1 MRNSYSNVA
10 GKVLTVGL
18 MISALAGCDQ
28 AEQSQQN
35 IVFMDMAKVLNTSDI
50 GKQESARQ
58 KKVHD
63 ILIQA
68 EKSAEARYSSMST
81 EQIQKSRTA
90 DTMLLNGQWMAEQR
104 HAREASLKAIAAAVE
119 AYRVNHKITL
129 VLDQSQVIAI
139 DKRADISQDI
149 INQLRGVKVNYGA
162 LPEVSLK
169 KETEKSKSSVPAGDI
184 KK

>member
-1 MRNSYSNVA
+1 MRFNYSLFA

-18 MISALAGCDQ
+18 IMSALAGCDQ
-28 AEQSQQN
+28 FGQSQQK
-35 IVFMDMAKVLNTSDI
+35 IVFIDMAKVIKTSDI
-50 GKQESARQ
+50 GRQESAWQ

-63 ILIQA
+63 ILVQA
-68 EKSAEARYSSMST
+68 GKSAETRYST
-81 EQIQKSRTA
+81 LNAEQVQKSRAA

-129 VLDQSQVIAI
+129 VLEQHQVIAI
-139 DKRADISQDI
+139 DKRADITQDI
-149 INQLRGVKVNYGA
+149 IRQLHGVKINYGK

-169 KETEKSKSSVPAGDI
+169 KETSKDNFPPSEDEKK
-184 KK
+184 